1 MVEAEFGFKN
11 INFIFKLLILDMKRK
26 KDFLYSFIKRSL
38 DFLLASF
45 LFLVF
50 VPLFL
55 FISIIIRWD
64 SKGPVFYTPIRT
76 GLFNK
81 KFKMFKFRT
90 MYLGSDNGAD
100 TTSKFDKRIT
110 SSGYFLRKFKIDEI
124 PQLINIIKG
133 EMSFIGP
140 RPELPRY
147 TDKYNK
153 EEKNILSVIP
163 GITDYSSIYY
173 SKFNEEVDEEDPDGY
188 FERNILSYKN
198 KLRLKYVFERNLL
211 VDLSIFFRTIITVVT
226 NQFR

>member
-1 MVEAEFGFKN
+1 
-11 INFIFKLLILDMKRK
+11 MKRK
-26 KDFLYSFIKRSL
+26 KDIFYSLFKRFFDFFLAL
-38 DFLLASF
+38 FLL
-45 LFLVF
+45 LVLL
-50 VPLFL
+50 PLL
-55 FISIIIRWD
+55 ICISIIIMCD
-64 SKGPVFYTPIRT
+64 SKGPVFYTQLRT
-76 GLFNK
+76 GLYNK
-81 KFKMFKFRT
+81 KFKIFKFRT
-90 MYLGSDNGAD
+90 MFLGSDNGAD

-147 TDKYNK
+147 TDNYNN

-211 VDLSIFFRTIITVVT
+211 VDLSIFFKTIIVVVL

>member
-1 MVEAEFGFKN
+1 
-11 INFIFKLLILDMKRK
+11 MKRK
-26 KDFLYSFIKRSL
+26 KDIFYSLIKRSF
-38 DFLLASF
+38 DFLLA
-45 LFLVF
+45 LFLLLVLL
-50 VPLFL
+50 PLL
-55 FISIIIRWD
+55 LCISIIIMCD
-64 SKGPVFYTPIRT
+64 SKGPVFYTQLRT
-76 GLFNK
+76 GLYNK
-81 KFKMFKFRT
+81 KFKIFKFRT
-90 MYLGSDNGAD
+90 MFLGSDNGAD

-147 TDKYNK
+147 TDNYNK

-173 SKFNEEVDEEDPDGY
+173 AKFNEEVDEEDPDGY

-211 VDLSIFFRTIITVVT
+211 VDLSIFFKTIIVVVL